1 MNRNKD
7 SRPWITVFPDYPRAF
22 AWRRRAIDE
31 DSLDSRVGGICGEID
46 VNEIVQFNEDVIQ
59 DELAGRIKEWLGHWL
74 GIEDR
79 LIASTDEKSYDE
91 AMEDGKVVDDEG
103 LEIAR
108 EMKRRYGDRFRFRY
122 SRAWEHGDKDWV
134 VV

>member
-1 MNRNKD
+1 MNGEKD
-7 SRPWITVFPDYPRAF
+7 SRPWITIFPDYPRAF
-22 AWRRRAIDE
+22 AWHRKAVAE
-31 DSLDSRVGGICGEID
+31 DSLDSFVGGICGEID
-46 VNEIVQFNEDVIQ
+46 VDGVVRFNGDVIQ
-59 DELAGRIKEWLGHWL
+59 DGFAGRIKEWLGHWL

-79 LIASTDEKSYDE
+79 LNASSDEESYDE
-91 AMEDGKVVDDEG
+91 TMKDGKAVDDEG